1 MRKFLDNIID
11 ICNLF
16 FMHFKINYDHIITTK
31 QSIKLV
37 KFNLVLH
44 ITYVLYCVMEAFKTI
59 IKKYNCISDVLYIKR

>member
-16 FMHFKINYDHIITTK
+16 FMYYKMNYDHIITTK

-44 ITYVLYCVMEAFKTI
+44 ITYVLHCVMEAF
-59 IKKYNCISDVLYIKR
+59 